1 MITEKV
7 DEWDENPLINFFNKM
22 FEIPQ
27 PVPKGNPFK
36 LKIHTL
42 PEDEYPEFKN
52 IGRRISEVEASIP
65 Y

>member
-1 MITEKV
+1 MKITQKV
-7 DEWDENPLINFFNKM
+7 DEWDGNPLTNWFNKLIDM
-22 FEIPQ
+22 PQ
-27 PVPKGNPFK
+27 PKPKGNPFK

-52 IGRRISEVEASIP
+52 TGRRISEEEGEP